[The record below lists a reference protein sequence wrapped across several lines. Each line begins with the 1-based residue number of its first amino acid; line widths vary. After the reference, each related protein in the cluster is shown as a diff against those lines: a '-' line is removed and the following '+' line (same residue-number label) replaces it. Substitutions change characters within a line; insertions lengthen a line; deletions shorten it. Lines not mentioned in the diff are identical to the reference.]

1 LALTAMETFPMYI
14 GGEAVVS
21 PQTMDIVLPY
31 DGSVVARVYAG
42 DGASL
47 EKAVAAAR
55 EGARAM
61 AALSNFERAELL
73 ERIATLLKRD
83 AEDIAHWICVETGK
97 PIKEARI
104 EANRGLDTLK
114 AASIV
119 ARELHGE
126 VIPMDATAAG
136 QGRMAMTVR
145 EPVGVIGAITPFNYP
160 FNLTLHKLAPA
171 LAGGN
176 AVVHKPGDRT
186 PVCALLLARL
196 VAEAGAPRGAYNVI
210 PGDGAL
216 GQALVTHPGVDMIT
230 FTGSVAVGKAI
241 RAAAALKKVTLELGN
256 NSAVIIEPDGD
267 IETAVARSVV
277 GAFTHSGQVCI
288 SLQRIFVHESVAGEF
303 LQGLVSATKKLV
315 VGHPTEVRTDV
326 SSLISEKEA
335 IRVSEWIAEAV
346 AGGARLLTGG
356 ERRYSTITP
365 TVLAGVSQEVRLSC
379 QEVFGPVVAVYTY
392 GDLDDAIESVNSTPY
407 GLQAGIFTRDITR
420 AFSAARRLR
429 VGGVMINDIPGFR
442 ADHMPYGGVK
452 ESGLGREGPRYSVE
466 EMTEMKLICWKT

>member
-1 LALTAMETFPMYI
+1 
-14 GGEAVVS
+14 
-21 PQTMDIVLPY
+21 
-31 DGSVVARVYAG
+31 
-42 DGASL
+42 
-47 EKAVAAAR
+47 
-55 EGARAM
+55 
-61 AALSNFERAELL
+61 
-73 ERIATLLKRD
+73 
-83 AEDIAHWICVETGK
+83 
-97 PIKEARI
+97 
-104 EANRGLDTLK
+104 
-114 AASIV
+114 
-119 ARELHGE
+119 
-126 VIPMDATAAG
+126 
-136 QGRMAMTVR
+136 
-145 EPVGVIGAITPFNYP
+145 
-160 FNLTLHKLAPA
+160 
-171 LAGGN
+171 
-176 AVVHKPGDRT
+176 
-186 PVCALLLARL
+186 
-196 VAEAGAPRGAYNVI
+196 
-210 PGDGAL
+210 
-216 GQALVTHPGVDMIT
+216 
-230 FTGSVAVGKAI
+230 
-241 RAAAALKKVTLELGN
+241 LGN

-379 QEVFGPVVAVYTY
+379 KEVFGPVVAVYTY

-466 EMTEMKLICWKT
+466 EMTEMKLICWKI